1 MRSDNSN
8 MTINYTVRPCKS
20 VERKMMCEMISAIGE
35 ISPITDSTSR
45 YIGMGAKFF
54 TDFSLI
60 HRMFGLTEM
69 YSIEKSS
76 SEEDIKRFEFNKPY
90 NCITMIFQRTTDFL
104 NSTKFPPKDK
114 RNIIWLDYD
123 GGFRSD
129 MLQDV
134 QISVKKSSSFSLIFV
149 TMNIDFGSKY
159 KAACPSDKLEIFN
172 IRVGNDNYTK
182 NVRPKD
188 LAGDG
193 LIRSIIKIFNLA
205 IEEALLDIN
214 SGERGENDLQCKQ
227 IACFKY
233 ADSQAPMLT
242 IGWITYYKN
251 EIDTV
256 NNCKIKKLD
265 YYNETDSPY
274 DISVPPLTLKEV
286 GVLNRNLPNI
296 QLPVPGAEF
305 LTKDEVTKYSKIYRY
320 YPALTESNM
329 VL

>member
-149 TMNIDFGSKY
+149 SLNIDFGSKY

-233 ADSQAPMLT
+233 ADSQAPVSYT
-242 IGWITYYKN
+242 H
-251 EIDTV
+251 
-256 NNCKIKKLD
+256 
-265 YYNETDSPY
+265 
-274 DISVPPLTLKEV
+274 LTLPTMATV
-286 GVLNRNLPNI
+286 
-296 QLPVPGAEF
+296 
-305 LTKDEVTKYSKIYRY
+305 
-320 YPALTESNM
+320 
-329 VL
+329 